1 MGELVALK
9 GNNNVIMDWLDQYK
23 SDKTI
28 RGYKYSVENFFDCDI
43 ELINDWKIKGV
54 KFTDV
59 QKWIKG
65 LFDQGKSDN
74 TIKNRKAGLSSLFE
88 YCIDMGIIGENPC
101 DNRRVKKLMKFNSIT
116 GEEKGKS
123 ISKKAIRELLD
134 RIDNRYEKLM
144 IGIMFKTGVRV
155 SELIEIKF
163 EDIEIR
169 NEKYWLK
176 VTGKGRKV
184 RFIPIREEL
193 IKEIE
198 DYMKCYR
205 VNEGDRL
212 FKIGT
217 RQVDKVL
224 KKWIDLSCHDCRRSF
239 AINYIKNNGRLTDL
253 QRILGH
259 SKLETT
265 RKYLIEYERFD
276 DSLVDVIDW

>member
-123 ISKKAIRELLD
+123 ISKK
-134 RIDNRYEKLM
+134 
-144 IGIMFKTGVRV
+144 
-155 SELIEIKF
+155 
-163 EDIEIR
+163 
-169 NEKYWLK
+169 
-176 VTGKGRKV
+176 
-184 RFIPIREEL
+184 
-193 IKEIE
+193 
-198 DYMKCYR
+198 
-205 VNEGDRL
+205 
-212 FKIGT
+212 
-217 RQVDKVL
+217 Q
-224 KKWIDLSCHDCRRSF
+224 
-239 AINYIKNNGRLTDL
+239 
-253 QRILGH
+253 
-259 SKLETT
+259 
-265 RKYLIEYERFD
+265 
-276 DSLVDVIDW
+276 